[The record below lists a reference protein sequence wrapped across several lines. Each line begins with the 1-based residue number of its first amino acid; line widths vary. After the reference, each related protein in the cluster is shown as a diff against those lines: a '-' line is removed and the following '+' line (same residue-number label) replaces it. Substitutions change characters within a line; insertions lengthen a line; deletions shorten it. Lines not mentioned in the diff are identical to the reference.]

1 MYFVNVLHVFCLS
14 LSLSLPLYWFDLWR
28 RIRPENMCF
37 RVATMISSK
46 ILVYFALICR
56 GKDPALAWLS
66 LWPRCDVC
74 GKRLAPYKR
83 TARVQVHLG
92 PGGWTKLPVTKCLKE
107 IMIRSF
113 NFHLLYLKSQ
123 AIGIF
128 SLHNAQ
134 RAWTPKH
141 GPSFFFR
148 ILALA
153 ISWCQKSGQVRAISD
168 QKKSPDFFWLLR
180 NLNRSVTYCEF
191 PQFQWG

>member
-1 MYFVNVLHVFCLS
+1 M
-14 LSLSLPLYWFDLWR
+14 
-28 RIRPENMCF
+28 
-37 RVATMISSK
+37 
-46 ILVYFALICR
+46 
-56 GKDPALAWLS
+56 
-66 LWPRCDVC
+66 C

-134 RAWTPKH
+134 RA
-141 GPSFFFR
+141 
-148 ILALA
+148 
-153 ISWCQKSGQVRAISD
+153 
-168 QKKSPDFFWLLR
+168 
-180 NLNRSVTYCEF
+180 
-191 PQFQWG
+191 